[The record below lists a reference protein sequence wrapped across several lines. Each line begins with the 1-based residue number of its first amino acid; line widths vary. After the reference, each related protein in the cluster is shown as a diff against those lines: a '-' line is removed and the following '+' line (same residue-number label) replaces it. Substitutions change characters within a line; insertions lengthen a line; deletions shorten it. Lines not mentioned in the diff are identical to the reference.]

1 MTNES
6 IVALI
11 DAEIAKLTQVRSLLA
26 SAGKVAAI
34 ATAGVSKKAGKAA
47 PAVKAKKGKK
57 RRTLSPEA
65 RKRIAD
71 AQRKR
76 WAAQKAKK

>member
-1 MTNES
+1 MAIES

-11 DAEIAKLTQVRSLLA
+11 DEEIAKLTQIRSILA
-26 SAGKVAAI
+26 STGVAAKKV
-34 ATAGVSKKAGKAA
+34 TALQAKKAPAKA
-47 PAVKAKKGKK
+47 PGTK
-57 RRTLSPEA
+57 RRVLSPEA

-76 WAAQKAKK
+76 WAAQKAKSK

>member
-1 MTNES
+1 MAIES

-11 DAEIAKLTQVRSLLA
+11 DEEIAKLTQIRTLLA
-26 SAGKVAAI
+26 TTTGSTSYKVV
-34 ATAGVSKKAGKAA
+34 GPKGKKALAA
-47 PAVKAKKGKK
+47 AKGKK
-57 RRTLSPEA
+57 RRVLSPEA

-76 WAAQKAKK
+76 WAAQKAKSK